1 MEIPK
6 LYIHGDVDNS
16 LFSAFSQQLA
26 ELEAAKK
33 VKAVEI
39 ELISDGGSA
48 YDALAF
54 HDRIIN
60 SRLDIRITGLGLIA
74 SAAVLILAAGDHR
87 RLTRNAW
94 VMVHEDDCGSLN
106 KRGMVH
112 QAEKDVAH
120 LRRLENQWNF
130 LMAASTKTPTKH
142 WAKLHKDETYMTPEQ
157 CKSLGLIE
165 EIV

>member
-1 MEIPK
+1 MTPK
-6 LYIHGDVDNS
+6 LYIHGDIDNA
-16 LFSAFSQQLA
+16 LFSKFSTELA
-26 ELEAAKK
+26 ELEADKK
-33 VKAVEI
+33 VQSVEI
-39 ELISDGGSA
+39 ELVSDGGSA

-87 RLTRNAW
+87 RLTTSAW

-112 QAEKDVAH
+112 QAEKDIRH
-120 LRRLENQWNF
+120 LRRLETQWNH
-130 LMAASTKTPTKH
+130 LMETHTKASAMH
-142 WAKLHKDETYMTPEQ
+142 WAKLHRDETYLTPSQ
-157 CKSLGLIE
+157 CESLGLIE